1 MLIEDF
7 SFNGI
12 KLSEKKGYLTSEN
25 KELYQLVPSYTIVE
39 HTVPNVGETKFIKK
53 IRNPYEFRLELFFM
67 DIPTLTEI
75 SSWLNT
81 DTPQKFKFIQ
91 DPCAIGEI
99 NVTLVDYITPEVY
112 LNENNRYNVLVSAKF
127 KEYV

>member
-12 KLSEKKGYLTSEN
+12 KLSEKNGYLTSEN

-53 IRNPYEFRLELFFM
+53 VRNPYEFRLELFFM

-75 SSWLNT
+75 KTWL
-81 DTPQKFKFIQ
+81 DT
-91 DPCAIGEI
+91 
-99 NVTLVDYITPEVY
+99 VY
-112 LNENNRYNVLVSAKF
+112 LPLLKQSLTNANGNLESLSVSLPTM
-127 KEYV
+127 